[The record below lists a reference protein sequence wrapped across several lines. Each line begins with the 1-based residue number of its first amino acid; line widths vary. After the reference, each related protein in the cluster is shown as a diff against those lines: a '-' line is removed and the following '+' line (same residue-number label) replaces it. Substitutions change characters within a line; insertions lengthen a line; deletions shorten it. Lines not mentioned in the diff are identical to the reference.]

1 METDLAVDIGRQALN
16 MTLVMAGPILLIGLL
31 IGIAMGVLQAITQIQ
46 DYTISVVPK
55 IILMLIVVAFC
66 LPWLMSLLSDYSR
79 ELIENIP
86 RVIAGG

>member
-1 METDLAVDIGRQALN
+1 MESDLAIDIGRQAMN
-16 MTLVMAGPILLIGLL
+16 TTLVMAGPILLIGLL
-31 IGIAMGVLQAITQIQ
+31 VGIVMGVLQAITQIQ

-55 IILMLIVVAFC
+55 IIVMLIVVALC
-66 LPWLMSLLSDYSR
+66 LPWLMSILTDYSR